1 MRGGGVRHG
10 GRREARTGLHPA
22 RWLAVVLALPAL
34 AMPAPGAAQLSGP
47 TRELSLTLNDT
58 VRLALRSNHTLLS
71 ARHQRTVQKFS
82 LDVSDDRYRPR
93 ASIGTSVR
101 DGSTVDPTADLF
113 AGPSLRIPTGGEF
126 SLMWSQ
132 PLAGGDD
139 RRGAWMLGFS
149 QPLLKGF
156 GPRIDA
162 APLRIA
168 RIGEEKNVL
177 SFRDTIT
184 RVIVS
189 VITAYRSVIRAH
201 HAITIS
207 RESLARAER
216 QLDVNRS
223 LISAGRLA
231 TRETVQT
238 EVELANRRLALV
250 ESRNG
255 LISANASLISLLDI
269 DGVASI
275 RPAAELPPVDPVSLD
290 SERGIETALANRSDY
305 LRALLSRE
313 EAQIGLELTKDE
325 RRWNLALTTRV
336 SGSSGGEG
344 DFSTGLAL
352 AIPLGERA
360 PRLAVLRAKN
370 ALRDAEIAL
379 VELRQSIRIAVRQA
393 VNDVEVGFRRVELAH
408 RARELAEQQV
418 EVEQEKLSQGLTSTF
433 QLSAVEDGLVAAK
446 TRELDATIAYLNAL
460 TSLERTLGTTLPAW
474 GIDLEAY
481 EPEPSPALGRD
492 ARQAN
497 DGPMPATPRVGGV
510 AWQQFFAPGST
521 GRTASASDAPRNV
534 HPTVARTFEAQRLA
548 ADATSLDPSP
558 FPFPAAAKRPLLLS
572 LRDFDRM
579 VLIAGSQVQDATSGR
594 IRSPAGYDSDAAPEP
609 EHRQAASR

>member
-1 MRGGGVRHG
+1 M
-10 GRREARTGLHPA
+10 
-22 RWLAVVLALPAL
+22 
-34 AMPAPGAAQLSGP
+34 
-47 TRELSLTLNDT
+47 
-58 VRLALRSNHTLLS
+58 
-71 ARHQRTVQKFS
+71 
-82 LDVSDDRYRPR
+82 SDDRYRPR

-275 RPAAELPPVDPVSLD
+275 RPPRSCRQSIRYLSIRSAASRPPLPIARIICGP
-290 SERGIETALANRSDY
+290 
-305 LRALLSRE
+305 LLSRE

-558 FPFPAAAKRPLLLS
+558 FPFPFPAAAKRPLLLS